1 MLTLAKAV
9 LAGLCVALVVGLIV
23 LFWQYV
29 AIGIGVLLFAL
40 WMIGLANSQPASV
53 SPEEL
58 ERRRHSFVNY
68 QISQDIAE
76 RREAH
81 REATAQWWQQQQP
94 PPRDPGT
101 WGGGGGR
108 FC

>member
-1 MLTLAKAV
+1 MTIAKAI
-9 LAGLCVALVVGLIV
+9 LAGLLVALVAGLVV

-29 AIGIGVLLFAL
+29 LIGIGILLFAC
-40 WMIGLANSQPASV
+40 WMLGLANSQAASV
-53 SPEEL
+53 SPEEQ
-58 ERRRHSFVNY
+58 EWRRRSFVNY
-68 QISQDIAE
+68 QMSQDIAE

-81 REATAQWWQQQQP
+81 SEATAQWWQQQQP

-101 WGGGGGR
+101 WGGDGGR